1 MITPETKER
10 ILEACRIEEVVGDF
24 VSLKKRGANL
34 LGVCPFHN
42 ERTPSFTVSPAKGF
56 FKCFGCG
63 KAGDSVT
70 FMMEHEHLSFPEA
83 LRYLA
88 GKYNITIEEEA
99 PSAEMME
106 AQSQRESLFAVMD
119 FAKNFYV
126 DYLWNNDEGIAIGLS
141 YFRER
146 GFTDDIIR
154 KFELGF
160 SPDKWDGLTSS
171 ATSAGYKEEIL
182 EKAGLLIVNE
192 QKKYDRFRGRVM
204 FPVASLTGRTIAFGA
219 RILKTDPKSPKY
231 LNSPE
236 TEIYF
241 KSKSLY
247 GISHAK
253 KAIVE
258 KDVCYLVEGYT
269 DVISLHQAGIENV
282 VASSGTSLT
291 VEQIRL
297 IGRYTKNITVLYDGD
312 AAGIKASLRGINL
325 ILEEGMNVRVVLF
338 PDGEDPDSYS
348 RKVSTVELLD
358 YLSVSA
364 VDFISFK
371 TKLLLSETAG
381 DPIKKAG
388 LVRDIV
394 ETIAVVPD
402 AITRAAYLRQA
413 STLMEMSEAVLIAEM
428 NKIIRARNKRQ
439 AEEQQTPMPD
449 HAGEVLDNIEKE
461 YEEEQLIN
469 DEHST
474 EVHEEEII
482 RILLN
487 YAEEIFELPDWNKY
501 LEEEQDKN
509 KPKKKITDKKE
520 EEEKPELVYIKV
532 KDFIFDILKT
542 DGINFIN
549 EGYAGLLAEFA
560 NLVENE
566 TEYNSQTFINNL
578 SPELKPLAISL
589 VTPKYELADWK
600 SKGIFVRL
608 DKDRIDKT
616 VVDAMAYIQKKMANK
631 KAMEFQNEIKERAEV
646 GADIDELL
654 MHYQEL
660 IKLKIALNRIT
671 NTVINK

>member
-1 MITPETKER
+1 MINQETKER

-88 GKYNITIEEEA
+88 GKYSITIEEEA

-106 AQSQRESLFAVMD
+106 AQSQRESLFAMMD

-146 GFTDDIIR
+146 GFTDEIIR

-160 SPDKWDGLTSS
+160 SPDKWDGLSSS
-171 ATSAGYKEEIL
+171 ATGAGYKEEIL

-253 KAIVE
+253 KSIVE

-297 IGRYTKNITVLYDGD
+297 IGRYTKNVTVLYDGD

-348 RKVSTVELLD
+348 RKVTTVELLE
-358 YLSVSA
+358 YLTASA
-364 VDFISFK
+364 IDFISFK
-371 TKLLLSETAG
+371 TKLLLSDTAG

-413 STLMEMSEAVLIAEM
+413 STLMEMSEVVLIAEM
-428 NKIIRARNKRQ
+428 NKIIRARNNRQ
-439 AEEQQTPMPD
+439 ADESITPVQDFAGAVIDNVEKNYTEEQFI
-449 HAGEVLDNIEKE
+449 N
-461 YEEEQLIN
+461 EEH
-469 DEHST
+469 DT

-487 YAEEIFELPDWNKY
+487 YANEVFPLPDFNKY
-501 LEEEQDKN
+501 LEEEPAKGNQS
-509 KPKKKITDKKE
+509 KKGISKD
-520 EEEKPELVYIKV
+520 EEEKIELENVKV
-532 KDFIFDILKT
+532 KDFIFEVLQT
-542 DGINFIN
+542 DGISFTN
-549 EGYAGLLAEFA
+549 EGYAGLLAEFS
-560 NLVENE
+560 NLITNE
-566 TEYNSQTFINNL
+566 IEYNAQSFINNL
-578 SPELKPLAISL
+578 NPDLKPLAISL

-600 SKGIFVRL
+600 SKGIIVRL
-608 DKDRIDKT
+608 DIDRIDKT
-616 VVDAMAYIQKKMANK
+616 VVDALVYIQKKMANK
-631 KAMEFQNEIKERAEV
+631 KAQEFQNEIKERSEV
-646 GADIDELL
+646 GADIDEILE
-654 MHYQEL
+654 HYQQL
-660 IKLKIALNRIT
+660 IKLKMFLNRIT